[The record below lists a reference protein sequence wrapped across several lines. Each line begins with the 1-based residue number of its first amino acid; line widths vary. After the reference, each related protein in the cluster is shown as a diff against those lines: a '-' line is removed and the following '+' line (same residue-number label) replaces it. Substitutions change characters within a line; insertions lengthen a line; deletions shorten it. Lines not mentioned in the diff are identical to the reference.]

1 MQKPSQN
8 PQQNPRQN
16 PPGNPPPGAAGAAF
30 DPDSFEEQPEALLL
44 ALIGRIEAE
53 MAELQ
58 FAQFTSSDALALG
71 MLLVELG
78 SERNLPIA
86 IDISRGDHVVFHVAL
101 EGATYDNDLWVG
113 AKSRTARRY
122 GEPSLLVG
130 LRARRGGGRI
140 EDNPMFD
147 RAVYAP
153 HGGSFPLYVR
163 GVGPVATV
171 TVSGL
176 PQVQDHDLVVEALRS
191 VHQDAGR
198 RD

>member
-1 MQKPSQN
+1 MQKSSQH
-8 PQQNPRQN
+8 PD
-16 PPGNPPPGAAGAAF
+16 AGF
-30 DPDSFEEQPEALLL
+30 DPDSFDEQPEELLL
-44 ALIGRIEAE
+44 AAIGRIEAE

-58 FAQFTSSDALALG
+58 FGQFTAADSLALG
-71 MLLVELG
+71 LLLVELG
-78 SERNLPIA
+78 TERNLPIA

-101 EGATYDNDLWVG
+101 DGATYDNDLWAR
-113 AKSRTARRY
+113 AKSRAAVRY

-140 EDNPMFD
+140 EDNRMFD
-147 RAVYAP
+147 QAVYAP

-191 VHQDAGR
+191 LLSDAGR
-198 RD
+198 QS